1 MLTVTK
7 LEQQKKNPGRVNV
20 YLNGEFA
27 FGISRTV
34 APWLEEGKEVSQQY
48 INDLQNQDKIE
59 SGYQRALNFLSYR
72 NRSEKEIRLNLQKH
86 ELSAEIIDLVLD
98 KLRQK
103 SLIND
108 HEFSLEWVENRSR
121 FKPRGKRALSSELF
135 QKGIEQGIID
145 DVLKDLDEEAL
156 ALELAR
162 KKLSKLEGLD
172 QFAFQKK
179 MYGYLSRRGFSYGI
193 CKDIISTLMEEL
205 ELQS

>member
-7 LEQQKKNPGRVNV
+7 LEQQKKNPRRINV

-27 FGISRTV
+27 FGISRTI
-34 APWLEEGKEVSQQY
+34 APWLEEGKEVSKQY

-59 SGYQRALNFLSYR
+59 SGYQRALNYLSYR

-86 ELSAEIIDLVLD
+86 EISTEHIDLVLD
-98 KLRQK
+98 KLRQN

-108 HEFSLEWVENRSR
+108 HQFAQEWVDNRSR

-135 QKGIEQGIID
+135 QKGIEQSVIE
-145 DVLKDLDEEAL
+145 DVLKDLDEKAL
-156 ALELAR
+156 AQKLAQN
-162 KKLSKLEGLD
+162 KLSRLRDLD
-172 QFAFQKK
+172 QSAFQKK

-193 CKDIISTLMEEL
+193 CKDIISTLVEEL